1 VHVADVSGVA
11 AAKRLQVRR
20 LLMPSLGIESW
31 TLIGPDLRPVAE
43 VDEYLAW
50 LTHNERSPNTVQAYA
65 FDLKVFW
72 EFLLER
78 GLNWTSVG
86 VMEIGEFAAWARR
99 PASNVIV
106 LSDAVA
112 RRSARSVNRMLTAV
126 VGFYEFHGR
135 RGNDLAKQL
144 AVETRRGW
152 GPHRPF
158 LAGIARPRH
167 RGRAVRL
174 PERQELPKT
183 LSLEQVAAVID
194 AQEHLR
200 DRLLFALLA
209 STGMRIGQAL
219 ALRHEDVVPWEQ
231 RIVIRPRDDD
241 RPRARSKGGSSGSVP
256 VPGELIRLWNDYMH
270 QEYGAIDSDFVF
282 VNLWAGE
289 IGRQLSYLAVRDLV
303 RRTIAKVGFAFTAHQ
318 FRHTYA
324 TLAYRDGVALEVI
337 RVLLMHRSPA
347 SALIY
352 AHPTAEDLR
361 KALAERGVLEKVRD
375 LVA

>member
-1 VHVADVSGVA
+1 MPNVGV
-11 AAKRLQVRR
+11 
-20 LLMPSLGIESW
+20 ESW
-31 TLIGPDLRPVAE
+31 TLIGPDLRPVGV

-65 FDLKVFW
+65 FDLKIFW
-72 EFLLER
+72 EFLLDR
-78 GLNWTSVG
+78 DLVWSAIG
-86 VMEIGEFAAWARR
+86 VMEIGEFAAWARQ
-99 PASNVIV
+99 PAENVV
-106 LSDAVA
+106 LLSDDVA
-112 RRSARSVNRMLTAV
+112 RRSARTVNRILTAV

-144 AVETRRGW
+144 AVQTRSGW
-152 GPHRPF
+152 GPHTPF
-158 LAGIARPRH
+158 LAGIAPTRR

-183 LSLEQVAAVID
+183 LTLEQVAAVID
-194 AQEHLR
+194 AQQHLR

-219 ALRHEDVVPWEQ
+219 ALRHEDVVPWER

-241 RPRARSKGGSSGSVP
+241 RPRARSKGGAAGSVP
-256 VPGELIRLWNDYMH
+256 VAGELMRLWNDYMH

-289 IGRQLSYLAVRDLV
+289 IGRQLGYLAVRDLV
-303 RRTIAKVGFAFTAHQ
+303 KRTIARVGFRFTPHM

-324 TLAYRDGVALEVI
+324 TLAYRDGVTLEVI
-337 RVLLMHRSPA
+337 GALLTHRSPS
-347 SALIY
+347 SALVY

-361 KALAERGVLEKVRD
+361 RALAERGVLEKVRD
-375 LVA
+375 LV

>member
-1 VHVADVSGVA
+1 MHVADESEIV

-20 LLMPSLGIESW
+20 LLMPSLGVESW
-31 TLIGPDLRPVAE
+31 TLIGPDLRPVSE

-78 GLNWTSVG
+78 GLDWFAVG

-99 PASNVIV
+99 PASNVIL
-106 LSDAVA
+106 LSDEVA
-112 RRSARSVNRMLTAV
+112 RRSAKTVNRMLTAV

-144 AVETRRGW
+144 AVQTRSGW

-158 LAGIARPRH
+158 LSGIARPRS

-174 PERQELPKT
+174 PERRELPKT

-194 AQEHLR
+194 AQQHLR

-231 RIVIRPRDDD
+231 RIVICPRDDD
-241 RPRARSKGGSSGSVP
+241 RPRARSKGGAAGSVP

-270 QEYGAIDSDFVF
+270 EEYGELDSDFVF

-289 IGRQLSYLAVRDLV
+289 VGRQLSYLAVRDLV
-303 RRTIAKVGFAFTAHQ
+303 KRTIAKVGFAFTPHL

-337 RVLLMHRSPA
+337 GVLLTHRSP
-347 SALIY
+347 SSTLIY
-352 AHPTAEDLR
+352 AHPNAKDLR
-361 KALAERGVLEKVRD
+361 RALAERGVLDKVSD
-375 LVA
+375 LIA